1 MEKVLIVEDIP
12 SVRTYIAQLL
22 LEYDHSEVELA
33 GEAAN
38 GLTALEILEREPIDI
53 LITDMFMPQMDGMQL
68 MEKAIARQPGLKMIV
83 ISAYDHYSYVRS
95 AMRLNACEYLLKP
108 VSKKDFNNAMDEVLR
123 KLHTEREEAG
133 RLKGLMHE
141 REIRQ
146 KSLQVKQYLEGGHV
160 QEPWLMELKDSWK
173 LVVMIS
179 SPVLF
184 ASPEFQRLLTAD
196 GLYAFYVSDRPIRY
210 VALFCQTTEETV
222 KQWIKRVMNVSV
234 SLHLPAY
241 FAYEVPNDQEERTL
255 PNRQNSLLEG
265 WRRARRKLHV
275 RFLQKMQPDKES
287 AFALSEKD
295 ALCLQCSLPGRE
307 EAEIQVSIGRY
318 FDLLRQE
325 NDRTYQQVWDFFQQ
339 WQKIYLAICRNYQID
354 FLSSVNGC
362 HDLTLSD
369 CIDLDHAQQLIIQ
382 QFLQL
387 RKRIP
392 SENENGSAQMI
403 RQIQKHLEKNCA
415 DEIRLHDLACMLY
428 LSEDYLGK
436 LFRDVTGESFSA
448 FLTRMRME
456 RAYSLIAQTDMKVTD
471 VAAAVGYNSTS
482 NFISV
487 FKKQFG
493 ETPVS
498 LRKHKQLGTQ
508 K

>member
-173 LVVMIS
+173 KEEIPCQKLDVH
-179 SPVLF
+179 
-184 ASPEFQRLLTAD
+184 RLL
-196 GLYAFYVSDRPIRY
+196 GPI
-210 VALFCQTTEETV
+210 
-222 KQWIKRVMNVSV
+222 
-234 SLHLPAY
+234 
-241 FAYEVPNDQEERTL
+241 
-255 PNRQNSLLEG
+255 
-265 WRRARRKLHV
+265 
-275 RFLQKMQPDKES
+275 
-287 AFALSEKD
+287 
-295 ALCLQCSLPGRE
+295 
-307 EAEIQVSIGRY
+307 
-318 FDLLRQE
+318 
-325 NDRTYQQVWDFFQQ
+325 
-339 WQKIYLAICRNYQID
+339 
-354 FLSSVNGC
+354 
-362 HDLTLSD
+362 
-369 CIDLDHAQQLIIQ
+369 
-382 QFLQL
+382 
-387 RKRIP
+387 
-392 SENENGSAQMI
+392 
-403 RQIQKHLEKNCA
+403 
-415 DEIRLHDLACMLY
+415 
-428 LSEDYLGK
+428 
-436 LFRDVTGESFSA
+436 
-448 FLTRMRME
+448 
-456 RAYSLIAQTDMKVTD
+456 
-471 VAAAVGYNSTS
+471 
-482 NFISV
+482 
-487 FKKQFG
+487 
-493 ETPVS
+493 
-498 LRKHKQLGTQ
+498 
-508 K
+508 